1 MNKSYAQIIRE
12 NLLSADS
19 KSVRHQNNHLIVATN
34 LSIITQIFYLMKDSR
49 IDQEMFFAF
58 LYDEKLSSVKKS
70 DKKDDKEDDQVVLTP
85 ESVKKMTN
93 AYRRYETFIHHTE
106 GSIDAIS
113 KKLISYGI
121 SKEYFN
127 DTASEFLDGDETVI
141 DFFAKYIDNNQNAK
155 TKIGI
160 VQCRECLLERIF
172 SIKNKDGSLVIDCVR
187 NIMLDILNID
197 EIDNPLYVFTNQI
210 VNAVP
215 DKNLSRRDYKKYYNS
230 ILKDTYI
237 TQPRE
242 LPDFPNSNYSSR
254 VGNPLD
260 KNKASYEWYKIQMSL
275 FIIREAYLVFAEMD
289 DIPNALDMFYE
300 ELGIS
305 ENEYMD
311 MLFDSEVIDNKRLAN
326 ILTKYKYP
334 ASIFHAEHPSRIKLC
349 PELNDF
355 LDDYYGTDG
364 YCIRDMLDDEDLHDR
379 FRFYLLYRLSAD
391 NYEITFATM
400 SLIAA
405 IYG

>member
-58 LYDEKLSSVKKS
+58 LYDEKLSAV
-70 DKKDDKEDDQVVLTP
+70 KKDDQEILTP
-85 ESVKKMTN
+85 ESVKKMTK

-155 TKIGI
+155 TKIRI

-172 SIKNKDGSLVIDCVR
+172 YIKNKDGSLVIDCVR
-187 NIMLDILNID
+187 NIMLDMLNFDEKHQRPLYALAD
-197 EIDNPLYVFTNQI
+197 EIAHVTPN
-210 VNAVP
+210 
-215 DKNLSRRDYKKYYNS
+215 KNLSRLDYKKYYNA
-230 ILKDTYI
+230 ILENIDL
-237 TQPRE
+237 TQPIE

-260 KNKASYEWYKIQMSL
+260 KNKASYEWDKIQMSL

-289 DIPNALDMFYE
+289 DIPNALNMFYE
-300 ELGIS
+300 ELGMS

-349 PELNDF
+349 P
-355 LDDYYGTDG
+355 
-364 YCIRDMLDDEDLHDR
+364 
-379 FRFYLLYRLSAD
+379 
-391 NYEITFATM
+391 
-400 SLIAA
+400 
-405 IYG
+405 